1 MTLMRWTPSRDLPAL
16 PSEVL
21 GIQREINRMFD
32 SFFRGPEEDGL
43 QTTSWNPL
51 VDVTENDHSYLL
63 NVELPGVSR
72 NDVKI
77 VVQDNQLT
85 IRGEKKQ
92 EKESKNSNYHRVERS
107 YGSFQRTF
115 TLPTTVK
122 AEKIEANYNDG
133 VLTITVPKAEEAKAK
148 EIEVKVK

>member
-1 MTLMRWTPSRDLPAL
+1 MRWTPARELPAL

-21 GIQREINRMFD
+21 GIQKEINRMFD
-32 SFFRGPEEDGL
+32 SFFRGPEDDGL

-51 VDVTENDHSYLL
+51 VDVTENDHAYLL

-115 TLPTTVK
+115 TLPSTVK

-133 VLTITVPKAEEAKAK
+133 VLSITVPKAEEARAK

>member
-1 MTLMRWTPSRDLPAL
+1 MRWTPSRDLPAL

-51 VDVTENDHSYLL
+51 VDVTENDHAYLL
-63 NVELPGVSR
+63 NIELPGVSR

-92 EKESKNSNYHRVERS
+92 EKESNNSNYHRVERS

-115 TLPTTVK
+115 TLPTTVR

>member
-51 VDVTENDHSYLL
+51 VDVTENDHAYLL
-63 NVELPGVSR
+63 NIELPGVSR

-92 EKESKNSNYHRVERS
+92 EKESNNSNYHRVERS

-115 TLPTTVK
+115 TLPTTVR

>member
-51 VDVTENDHSYLL
+51 VDVTENDHAYLL

-122 AEKIEANYNDG
+122 AEKIEANYNEG

>member
-1 MTLMRWTPSRDLPAL
+1 MRWTPSRDLPAL

-115 TLPTTVK
+115 TLPTTVR

>member
-1 MTLMRWTPSRDLPAL
+1 MTLMRWTPARDLPAL
-16 PSEVL
+16 PSEVM

-32 SFFRGPEEDGL
+32 SFFRGPEDDGL

-51 VDVTENDHSYLL
+51 VDVTENDHAYLL

-77 VVQDNQLT
+77 IVQDNQLT

-133 VLTITVPKAEEAKAK
+133 VLTITVPKAEEARAK